1 MKLQVFTM
9 QSCNP
14 CKQLK
19 DNISK
24 AGLVTNIEFYDVSDN
39 MHLAKQH
46 NIRSVPTTLL
56 VDAAGNVLQ
65 RISGSIQVA
74 DLLKLQQQTEKATE
88 QV

>member
-24 AGLVTNIEFYDVSDN
+24 AGLVTNIEFFDVSEN
-39 MHLAKQH
+39 MQLAKQH

-74 DLLKLQQQTEKATE
+74 DLLKLQAETEK
-88 QV
+88 V